1 MLGKLVKYDLK
12 YGMRI
17 FIVLHAILVTA
28 CILGR
33 ILFMNQ
39 LDFNLKLEAYLS
51 PLILFFSLFLLLFT
65 GVGFGINILLV
76 ARFYKN
82 LYTDEGYLTW
92 TLPATATQQLWGKII
107 SGIIWEFSSIL
118 ISAAS
123 LLILV
128 SGDNVTE
135 AYAQVAADVTKS
147 LGMPI
152 TQFGISLLIYSLF
165 GTLGSI
171 VMLYLCVAIGQ
182 LFPGHRILCAIVTYF
197 ILSAIIQVLSF
208 SLMFAFNIGPGTT
221 AYLASR
227 GMPATHYMVTSF
239 RLGGVM
245 SAIIMIAAYF
255 GVQYIMNKKLNLS

>member
-33 ILFMNQ
+33 FLFMNQ
-39 LDFNLKLEAYLS
+39 LDFSLKAETYLS

-76 ARFYKN
+76 VRFYKN

-92 TLPATATQQLWGKII
+92 TLPATAPQQLWAKII
-107 SGIIWEFSSIL
+107 SGVIWEVSSVL

-123 LLILV
+123 LMILV
-128 SGDNVTE
+128 SGDNVTD
-135 AYAQVAADVTKS
+135 AYAQVAADITKS

-152 TQFGISLLIYSLF
+152 TQFGISMLIYSLI

-197 ILSAIIQVLSF
+197 IMTAVIQILTF
-208 SLMFAFNIGPGTT
+208 ALMFAFKIGPGTIYAIAQERPT
-221 AYLASR
+221 
-227 GMPATHYMVTSF
+227 THYIVTSF

-245 SAIIMIAAYF
+245 SVIIMIAAYF